1 MAQIKVFSCWCL
13 LFLIPTHLSSQ
24 SEQAIDVK
32 EAYKY
37 VGDTK
42 IVCGK
47 IVSTKYL
54 KRASGG
60 PIFLNFGRDYPN
72 QQMTGGICQS
82 GGTYYRQSNVER
94 RSHPFGWRDPYGAAV
109 NPSDARYRAPSRNS
123 WNRVDRRQLD
133 SIVFAS
139 WLGCASLGS

>member
-1 MAQIKVFSCWCL
+1 MYQIKIFFYLGL
-13 LFLIPTHLSSQ
+13 LLLSPIYLSAQ
-24 SEQAIDVK
+24 SENAIEVK

-37 VGDTK
+37 VGETK

-72 QQMTGGICQS
+72 QQMTGLIWFGRFS
-82 GGTYYRQSNVER
+82 EYFSYKPEKFLKRKNVCVKGYISEYEGKTQMEIR
-94 RSHPFGWRDPYGAAV
+94 TEKQIKIREK
-109 NPSDARYRAPSRNS
+109 
-123 WNRVDRRQLD
+123 LK
-133 SIVFAS
+133 
-139 WLGCASLGS
+139 

>member
-1 MAQIKVFSCWCL
+1 MNKIKIFVYLGL
-13 LFLIPTHLSSQ
+13 LLLNPLYLSAQ
-24 SEQAIDVK
+24 SEQAIKVN

-37 VGDTK
+37 VGETK

-72 QQMTGGICQS
+72 QQMTGLIWFGRFS
-82 GGTYYRQSNVER
+82 EYFSYKPEKFLKRKNVCVKGYISEYEGKTQMEIR
-94 RSHPFGWRDPYGAAV
+94 TEKQIKL
-109 NPSDARYRAPSRNS
+109 NE
-123 WNRVDRRQLD
+123 
-133 SIVFAS
+133 
-139 WLGCASLGS
+139 

>member
-1 MAQIKVFSCWCL
+1 MNKIKIFVYLGL
-13 LFLIPTHLSSQ
+13 LLLNPLDLSAQ
-24 SEQAIDVK
+24 SEQAIKVN

-37 VGDTK
+37 VGETK

-72 QQMTGGICQS
+72 QQMTGLIWFGRFS
-82 GGTYYRQSNVER
+82 EYFSYKPEKFLKRKNVCVKGYISEYEGKTQMEIR
-94 RSHPFGWRDPYGAAV
+94 TEK
-109 NPSDARYRAPSRNS
+109 
-123 WNRVDRRQLD
+123 QIKLKE
-133 SIVFAS
+133 
-139 WLGCASLGS
+139 

>member
-1 MAQIKVFSCWCL
+1 MNKIKIFVYLGL
-13 LFLIPTHLSSQ
+13 LLLNPLYLSAQ
-24 SEQAIDVK
+24 SEQAIKVN

-37 VGDTK
+37 VGETK

-72 QQMTGGICQS
+72 QQMTGLIWFGRFS
-82 GGTYYRQSNVER
+82 EYFSYKPEKFLKRKNVCVKGYISEYEGKTQMEIR
-94 RSHPFGWRDPYGAAV
+94 TEK
-109 NPSDARYRAPSRNS
+109 
-123 WNRVDRRQLD
+123 QIKLKE
-133 SIVFAS
+133 
-139 WLGCASLGS
+139 

>member
-1 MAQIKVFSCWCL
+1 MDQIKFFSYLGL
-13 LFLIPTHLSSQ
+13 LLLSPVYLSAQ
-24 SEQAIDVK
+24 SENAIEVK

-37 VGDTK
+37 VGQTK

-72 QQMTGGICQS
+72 QQMTGLIWFGRFS
-82 GGTYYRQSNVER
+82 EYFSYKPEKFLKRKNVCVKGYISEYEGKTQMEIR
-94 RSHPFGWRDPYGAAV
+94 TEKQIKLRE
-109 NPSDARYRAPSRNS
+109 
-123 WNRVDRRQLD
+123 
-133 SIVFAS
+133 
-139 WLGCASLGS
+139 

>member
-1 MAQIKVFSCWCL
+1 MDQIKFFSYLGL
-13 LFLIPTHLSSQ
+13 LLLSPVYLSAQ
-24 SEQAIDVK
+24 SENAIEVK

-37 VGDTK
+37 VGETK

-72 QQMTGGICQS
+72 QQMTGLIWFGRFS
-82 GGTYYRQSNVER
+82 EYFSYKPEKFLKRKNVCIKGYISEYEGKTQMEIR
-94 RSHPFGWRDPYGAAV
+94 TEKQIKLRE
-109 NPSDARYRAPSRNS
+109 
-123 WNRVDRRQLD
+123 
-133 SIVFAS
+133 
-139 WLGCASLGS
+139 

>member
-1 MAQIKVFSCWCL
+1 MNKIKIFVYLGLLLLNPLYLSAQSDQAIKVN
-13 LFLIPTHLSSQ
+13 
-24 SEQAIDVK
+24 

-37 VGDTK
+37 VGETK

-72 QQMTGGICQS
+72 QQMTGLIWFGRFS
-82 GGTYYRQSNVER
+82 EYFSYKPEKFLKRKNVCVKGYISEYEGKTQMEIR
-94 RSHPFGWRDPYGAAV
+94 TEK
-109 NPSDARYRAPSRNS
+109 
-123 WNRVDRRQLD
+123 QIKLKE
-133 SIVFAS
+133 
-139 WLGCASLGS
+139 

>member
-1 MAQIKVFSCWCL
+1 MNKIKIFVYLGL
-13 LFLIPTHLSSQ
+13 LLLNPLYLSAQ
-24 SEQAIDVK
+24 SEQAIKVN

-37 VGDTK
+37 VGETK

-72 QQMTGGICQS
+72 QQMTGLIWFGRFS
-82 GGTYYRQSNVER
+82 EYFSYKPEKFLKRKNVCVKGYISEYEGKTQMEIR
-94 RSHPFGWRDPYGAAV
+94 TEKQIKIREK
-109 NPSDARYRAPSRNS
+109 
-123 WNRVDRRQLD
+123 LK
-133 SIVFAS
+133 
-139 WLGCASLGS
+139 

>member
-1 MAQIKVFSCWCL
+1 MNKIKIFVYLGL
-13 LFLIPTHLSSQ
+13 LLLNPLDLSAQ
-24 SEQAIDVK
+24 SEQAIKVN

-37 VGDTK
+37 VGETK

-72 QQMTGGICQS
+72 QQMTGLIWFGRFS
-82 GGTYYRQSNVER
+82 EYFSYKPEKFLKRKNVCVKGYISEYEGKPQMEIR
-94 RSHPFGWRDPYGAAV
+94 TEK
-109 NPSDARYRAPSRNS
+109 
-123 WNRVDRRQLD
+123 QIKLKE
-133 SIVFAS
+133 
-139 WLGCASLGS
+139 

>member
-1 MAQIKVFSCWCL
+1 MYQIKIISYIGL
-13 LFLIPTHLSSQ
+13 LLLSPIYLSAQ
-24 SEQAIDVK
+24 SENAIEVK

-37 VGDTK
+37 VGETK

-72 QQMTGGICQS
+72 QQMTGLIWFGRFS
-82 GGTYYRQSNVER
+82 EYFSYKPEKFLKRKNVCVKGYISEFEGR
-94 RSHPFGWRDPYGAAV
+94 TQMEIRTEKQIKIREK
-109 NPSDARYRAPSRNS
+109 
-123 WNRVDRRQLD
+123 LK
-133 SIVFAS
+133 
-139 WLGCASLGS
+139 

>member
-1 MAQIKVFSCWCL
+1 MNQIKIFSYLSL
-13 LFLIPTHLSSQ
+13 LLLSPIYLSAQ
-24 SEQAIDVK
+24 SENAIEVK

-37 VGDTK
+37 VGETK

-72 QQMTGGICQS
+72 QQMTGLIWFGRFS
-82 GGTYYRQSNVER
+82 EYFSYKPEKFLKRKNVCVKGYISEYEGKTQMEIR
-94 RSHPFGWRDPYGAAV
+94 TEKQIKIRE
-109 NPSDARYRAPSRNS
+109 
-123 WNRVDRRQLD
+123 
-133 SIVFAS
+133 
-139 WLGCASLGS
+139 